1 MDPRGPV
8 VVVGAGTAGSV
19 VARTLASSCG
29 RDIIVVEPG
38 GHTDDDNP
46 RFFDQVGDATLWP
59 GLPVPQ
65 ARALGGGSAVNGMI
79 LSGEE
84 PGWLAGLTRHA
95 RPGEEG
101 SVGRRLL
108 GLGGRHSRLWW
119 NNGRWNPA
127 RAMLH
132 EVEEG
137 RLRVVRSTVECLVMR
152 EGHASAVLTAE
163 GEIECGHVVMC
174 AGAVLSPRV
183 LLASGLRGGIGSGLQ
198 NHPTVTFSV
207 RRPDA
212 DLGRFD
218 ACVVLDMAEGPAE
231 GLVVAYERM
240 SAADASTG
248 MVTLS
253 LLNPVS
259 RGAVTADAV
268 DFAMLSADR
277 DAGGLLALV
286 RGFLRAAGGAG
297 VRDFRD
303 SLGADATEVLS
314 MKDGV
319 AEEWLRANVHA
330 VSHATSSCAA
340 VTNRAGL
347 LEGTENVTIA
357 DASVLPG
364 IPHETPAAS
373 VTISA
378 RRIAAALGGD
388 LS

>member
-1 MDPRGPV
+1 VDPRGPV

-19 VARTLASSCG
+19 VARTLASSC
-29 RDIIVVEPG
+29 DSEIIVVEPG
-38 GHTDDDNP
+38 GQTDDDNP
-46 RFFDQVGDATLWP
+46 RFLDHLVDATLWP

-79 LSGEE
+79 LSGAE

-101 SVGRRLL
+101 GVGRQLL
-108 GLGGRHSRLWW
+108 GLGGRHSRMWW

-132 EVEEG
+132 VEEEG
-137 RLRVVRSTVECLVMR
+137 RLRIVRSTVERLVMR
-152 EGHASAVLTAE
+152 DGRATGVMTAD
-163 GEIECGHVVMC
+163 GGIECGHVVMC

-183 LLASGLRGGIGSGLQ
+183 LIASGLHGGVGQGLQ

-207 RRPDA
+207 PRPDA

-218 ACVVLDMAEGPAE
+218 ACVVMDMSEGPAE

-240 SAADASTG
+240 SGTDVSSG

-259 RGAVTADAV
+259 RGAVTADEV
-268 DFAMLSADR
+268 DFALLHADS
-277 DAGGLLALV
+277 DAAALLALV
-286 RGFLRAAGGAG
+286 RAFLRAAGRSGMEG
-297 VRDFRD
+297 LRD
-303 SLGADATEVLS
+303 SRGADATDILS
-314 MKDGV
+314 MKDGT
-319 AEEWLRANVHA
+319 ALEWLRGHVHA
-330 VSHATSSCAA
+330 VSHATSSCASA
-340 VTNRAGL
+340 VLPGGL
-347 LEGTENVTIA
+347 LAGTGNVTVA

-364 IPHETPAAS
+364 VPHETPAAS
-373 VTISA
+373 VTIMA
-378 RRIAAALGGD
+378 RRIAAALGED
-388 LS
+388 LP

>member
-19 VARTLASSCG
+19 VARTLASSCD
-29 RDIIVVEPG
+29 RDIVVIEPG

-46 RFFDQVGDATLWP
+46 RFLDQLSDATLWP

-84 PGWLAGLTRHA
+84 PGWLSGLTRHA

-101 SVGRRLL
+101 SVGRQLI
-108 GLGGRHSRLWW
+108 GLGGRHSRMWW

-132 EVEEG
+132 VEEEG
-137 RLRVVRSTVECLVMR
+137 RLRIERSTVEHLVIRDGRATGVM
-152 EGHASAVLTAE
+152 TDD

-183 LLASGLRGGIGSGLQ
+183 LLASGLHGDVGKGLQ

-207 RRPDA
+207 PRPDA
-212 DLGRFD
+212 DPGRFD
-218 ACVVLDMAEGPAE
+218 ACVVMDMTEGPAE

-240 SAADASTG
+240 SGTDASSG

-259 RGAVTADAV
+259 RGAVTADEV
-268 DFAMLSADR
+268 DFALLHADS
-277 DAGGLLALV
+277 DAAALLALV
-286 RGFLRAAGGAG
+286 RAFLRSAGRSGMEG
-297 VRDFRD
+297 LRD
-303 SLGADATEVLS
+303 SRGADATDILS
-314 MKDGV
+314 MNDGT
-319 AEEWLRANVHA
+319 ALEWLRGHVHA

-340 VTNRAGL
+340 AVLPGGL
-347 LEGTENVTIA
+347 LAGTGNVTVA

-364 IPHETPAAS
+364 VPHETPAAS
-373 VTISA
+373 VTIMA
-378 RRIAAALGGD
+378 RRIAAALGED
-388 LS
+388 LP